1 MNDKRGFHF
10 LVGLAVLWL
19 LWRLYAAGIIFQV
32 VYYAL
37 GDETVVANGPG
48 AIIVAFVIEAVITIG
63 WVVTLL
69 TSGIWDGL
77 LVLGRFVSDGFGAA
91 HSYAV
96 AAQAEGDVAVVSTAD
111 EETEP
116 TYESVPHSLETQVR
130 LAQII
135 GAKQGKTPEQIA
147 IEVLSIQLAD
157 VANRLPPVAE
167 VAE

>member
-48 AIIVAFVIEAVITIG
+48 AIIVAFVIEAIITIG
-63 WVVTLL
+63 WVSTLL
-69 TSGIWDGL
+69 LSGIWDGL

-91 HSYAV
+91 HSYV
-96 AAQAEGDVAVVSTAD
+96 TAAQAEGDTVTTPVVTQDAR
-111 EETEP
+111 
-116 TYESVPHSLETQVR
+116 SL
-130 LAQII
+130 
-135 GAKQGKTPEQIA
+135 TPEQAA
-147 IEVLSIQLAD
+147 IEELSRQV
-157 VANRLPPVAE
+157 VALNAKLEAK
-167 VAE
+167 A

>member
-1 MNDKRGFHF
+1 MQDKRGFHF

-19 LWRLYAAGIIFQV
+19 LWRLYAAGIIFQA

-37 GDETVVANGPG
+37 GDETIVANGPG
-48 AIIVAFVIEAVITIG
+48 AIIVAFIIEAVITIG

-96 AAQAEGDVAVVSTAD
+96 KAQAEGDTVTTPVVTPDARA
-111 EETEP
+111 
-116 TYESVPHSLETQVR
+116 L
-130 LAQII
+130 
-135 GAKQGKTPEQIA
+135 TPEQAA
-147 IEVLSIQLAD
+147 IEELSRQL
-157 VANRLPPVAE
+157 VAMNAKLEAK
-167 VAE
+167 A

>member
-19 LWRLYAAGIIFQV
+19 LWRLYAAGIIFQA
-32 VYYAL
+32 VYYMI

-96 AAQAEGDVAVVSTAD
+96 AAQAEGDTVTTPVVTPDARA
-111 EETEP
+111 
-116 TYESVPHSLETQVR
+116 L
-130 LAQII
+130 
-135 GAKQGKTPEQIA
+135 TPEQAA
-147 IEVLSIQLAD
+147 IEELSRQV
-157 VANRLPPVAE
+157 VALSQALE
-167 VAE
+167 AKA